1 MRRFHL
7 LGGLVLATLA
17 SACVSGTETPPGSAA
32 AINITSNITAA
43 GVFVGDQVQL
53 NAVPVDIDGDQV
65 DAPVVYVSTNT
76 TLATVTQTGL
86 ITAVGAGV
94 VQINLTVQT
103 AVAQFTLTIDG
114 NVSDAV
120 SVAPPTATVTVGGQQ
135 QYAFSILTTVGNP
148 ARGKSVTWSTADA
161 TKAQV
166 STTGLATALAATS
179 GVKICAVATDNA
191 SATGCGTLTIT
202 P

>member
-1 MRRFHL
+1 MRRFL
-7 LGGLVLATLA
+7 LSSGLVLSALVT
-17 SACVSGTETPPGSAA
+17 ACVSGTETPPGTPA
-32 AINITSNITAA
+32 AINISSNITAA

-53 NAVPVDIDGDQV
+53 NAVPIDINGDQV
-65 DAPVVYVSTNT
+65 DVPVTYVSLNTN
-76 TLATVTQTGL
+76 LATITSTGL
-86 ITAVGAGV
+86 ITALGPGM
-94 VQINLTVQT
+94 VQFNLT
-103 AVAQFTLTIDG
+103 AQSAQAQLTLTIDG

-120 SVAPPTATVTVGGQQ
+120 TVTPQTATVKVGGQE
-135 QYAFSILTTVGNP
+135 QYSFSVMTTIGNP
-148 ARGKSVTWSTADA
+148 ARGKSVTWSTADG

-166 STTGLATALAATS
+166 STTGLASAIAATS